1 MKKIIEIIK
10 KKWLRDTFLTILLIA
25 IIFAVYFLINWGVE
39 KLNVSDID
47 LTKNKIYSLSE
58 SSNTKLKDV
67 DKEVTIQLINM
78 SNYNYLIDFANK
90 YTQINKNIK
99 IERIDD
105 ITTRPDIMSKYN
117 IESSDNKIIFTSGDR
132 NTTLELTDLY
142 KYDYTTYEQIDVTEE
157 AFTNAIIEV
166 TIEDKP
172 NVYFLEGHNTYS
184 SEYFQGIK
192 EDISAESN
200 EVNTLNILTTG
211 SIPENCDCLVIT
223 TLQDDL
229 SEMEKDKIV

>member
-58 SSNTKLKDV
+58 SSNTKLKDI

-99 IERIDD
+99 
-105 ITTRPDIMSKYN
+105 
-117 IESSDNKIIFTSGDR
+117 
-132 NTTLELTDLY
+132 TL
-142 KYDYTTYEQIDVTEE
+142 
-157 AFTNAIIEV
+157 
-166 TIEDKP
+166 
-172 NVYFLEGHNTYS
+172 
-184 SEYFQGIK
+184 
-192 EDISAESN
+192 
-200 EVNTLNILTTG
+200 
-211 SIPENCDCLVIT
+211 
-223 TLQDDL
+223 
-229 SEMEKDKIV
+229 

>member
-117 IESSDNKIIFTSGDR
+117 IESSDNKIIFKSGDR

-142 KYDYTTYEQIDVTEE
+142 KYDYTTY
-157 AFTNAIIEV
+157 
-166 TIEDKP
+166 
-172 NVYFLEGHNTYS
+172 
-184 SEYFQGIK
+184 
-192 EDISAESN
+192 
-200 EVNTLNILTTG
+200 
-211 SIPENCDCLVIT
+211 
-223 TLQDDL
+223 
-229 SEMEKDKIV
+229 

>member
-117 IESSDNKIIFTSGDR
+117 IESSDNKIIFTDGQAYMPSKELDAIWVVFGDSKISPKGGKVIYVDK
-132 NTTLELTDLY
+132 NKLIKLSQEHDSMMLT
-142 KYDYTTYEQIDVTEE
+142 KT
-157 AFTNAIIEV
+157 
-166 TIEDKP
+166 K
-172 NVYFLEGHNTYS
+172 
-184 SEYFQGIK
+184 
-192 EDISAESN
+192 
-200 EVNTLNILTTG
+200 G
-211 SIPENCDCLVIT
+211 SVRR
-223 TLQDDL
+223 
-229 SEMEKDKIV
+229 